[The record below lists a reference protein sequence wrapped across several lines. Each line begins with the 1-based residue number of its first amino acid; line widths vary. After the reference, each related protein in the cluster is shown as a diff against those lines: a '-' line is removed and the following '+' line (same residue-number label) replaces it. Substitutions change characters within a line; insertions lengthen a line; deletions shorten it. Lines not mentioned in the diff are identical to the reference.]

1 MKLCGIEAGGTK
13 FVLGIGDENGNILI
27 RESIPTLDPET
38 TLEAVSRFIL
48 KHRPDAVGIA
58 SFGPVD
64 LNPDSPTYGEI
75 TSTPKPHWANTP
87 ILRYLSSRYD
97 VPYGFDTDV
106 NAAAVGESLWGN
118 GRGVDSLLYLTVG
131 TGIGGGLVINGQTV
145 HGLLH
150 PEMGHILLQP
160 YPGETF
166 LGVCPFHKGCFE
178 GLASGPAIERRWG
191 TPAANLSFDH
201 PAWDLQAFYIGQAL
215 MSYILTVSPQRI
227 ILGGGVMHQ
236 EQLFPKIRGRV
247 KTLLNGYL
255 QHPSILKQRDDYIMA
270 PGLGDDAGLCGA
282 LALAMRALER

>member
-38 TLEAVSRFIL
+38 TLEAVSQFIL

-64 LNPDSPTYGEI
+64 LDKNSPTYGEI

-118 GRGVDSLLYLTVG
+118 GKGVNSLLYLTIG

-150 PEMGHILLQP
+150 PEMGHILLQS

-166 LGVCPFHKGCFE
+166 SGVCPFHNGWFE
-178 GLASGPAIERRWG
+178 GVACGRASERGWG
-191 TPAANLSFDH
+191 DPAARRSFVP
-201 PAWDLQAFYIGQAL
+201 PAGDGQ
-215 MSYILTVSPQRI
+215 
-227 ILGGGVMHQ
+227 G
-236 EQLFPKIRGRV
+236 F
-247 KTLLNGYL
+247 
-255 QHPSILKQRDDYIMA
+255 SI
-270 PGLGDDAGLCGA
+270 
-282 LALAMRALER
+282 